1 MSLTVPADVGA
12 VPLTILGGVAAT
24 NATAGIV
31 LDAAAFGKKHPEESI
46 TIVACEKDSSA
57 ALQALADNLS
67 FVNTSSARQG
77 TVEVVDGKKLVY
89 TAPHKPGTSIVI
101 R

>member
-1 MSLTVPADVGA
+1 MRRLGLCLTRRRSVGS
-12 VPLTILGGVAAT
+12 IR
-24 NATAGIV
+24 
-31 LDAAAFGKKHPEESI
+31 LDAAAFSRKHPEESI
-46 TIVACEKDSSA
+46 TLIECEKDSSA
-57 ALQALADNLS
+57 ALAALADNLS
-67 FVNTSSARQG
+67 FVNTDSVRQG